1 MLDVSLIILCA
12 GDSSR
17 FELQAKKQW
26 LRSDN
31 TPLWLLLS
39 NRLKNIA
46 NFCEIIITCH
56 TDEISYMKNFSDDFT
71 FIKGGS
77 TRQNSIINALKN
89 IKSEYVM
96 ITDVARVCVPE
107 EVILNLIKHK
117 EEAHCIVPI
126 LNIND
131 TVIYE
136 NNTINRD
143 KTKLIQTP
151 QLSKTSILKKALSTN
166 IQYTDD
172 SSAIKANGGLIK
184 YIQGNEESRKLTYQK
199 DLYFLDCL
207 KEPSNNFFTGM
218 GLDIHAFEKNK
229 KMFLGGVHIK
239 SDFGF
244 KAHSDGDVLI
254 HSLID
259 ALLGAIGAGDIG
271 EFFPD
276 TNEKYKDIS
285 SKLLL
290 EHIIKFIYNV
300 AYEIVN
306 IDISIIAQKPKISPY
321 KNEIK
326 SSLSKILNIEKQFI
340 NIKATTSEELGFIG
354 RSEGIAVQSIVLLK
368 YYNWKK
374 L

>member
-1 MLDVSLIILCA
+1 MIV
-12 GDSSR
+12 GH
-17 FELQAKKQW
+17 
-26 LRSDN
+26 
-31 TPLWLLLS
+31 
-39 NRLKNIA
+39 KN
-46 NFCEIIITCH
+46 
-56 TDEISYMKNFSDDFT
+56 EISYMKNFSDKFT
-71 FIKGGS
+71 FVSGGN
-77 TRQNSIINALKN
+77 TRQQSIVNALSS
-89 IKSEYVM
+89 ITTTHVM
-96 ITDVARVCVPE
+96 ITDVARVCVPKKI
-107 EVILNLIKHK
+107 ILSLLQNK
-117 EEAHCIVPI
+117 EEAHCIVPV
-126 LNIND
+126 LQVND

-136 NNTINRD
+136 NNTINRN

-151 QLSKTSILKKALSTN
+151 QLSKTSILKKALNTN

-184 YIQGNEESRKLTYQK
+184 YIQGSQKSNKLTYKK
-199 DLYFLDCL
+199 DLFFLNCI
-207 KEPSNNFFTGM
+207 KKPSKNLFTGM
-218 GLDIHAFEKNK
+218 GYDIHAFEENK

-239 SDFGF
+239 CEFGF

-276 TNEKYKDIS
+276 TQEKYKNIS

-290 EHIIKFIYNV
+290 EYIVNFIHNV

-306 IDISIIAQKPKISPY
+306 IDISIIAQKPKINPY

-326 SSLSKILNIEKQFI
+326 SSLSKILNINKQFI
-340 NIKATTSEELGFIG
+340 NIKATTSEKLGFIG
-354 RSEGIAVQSIVLLK
+354 RSEGIAVQSIALLK

>member
-12 GDSSR
+12 GNSSR
-17 FELQAKKQW
+17 FGLQAKKQW
-26 LRSDN
+26 IRSNN

-39 NRLKNIA
+39 NRLKKIA
-46 NFCEIIITCH
+46 NFSNVIITCH
-56 TDEISYMKNFSDDFT
+56 KDEISYMKNFSDDFL
-71 FIKGGS
+71 FIPGGN
-77 TRQNSIINALKN
+77 TRQESIKNALQNVHSK
-89 IKSEYVM
+89 YVM

-107 EVILNLIKHK
+107 EIILNLIQNK
-117 EEAHCIVPI
+117 EEAHCIVPV
-126 LNIND
+126 LQVYD
-131 TVIYE
+131 TVIYQ

-151 QLSKTSILKKALSTN
+151 QLSKTSILKKALNTN

-184 YIQGNEESRKLTYQK
+184 YIQGNEESRKLTYKK
-199 DLYFLDCL
+199 DLYLLDCL
-207 KEPSNNFFTGM
+207 KKPSNNFFTGI
-218 GLDIHAFEKNK
+218 GYDVHAFEEKK

-271 EFFPD
+271 EFFSD
-276 TNEKYKDIS
+276 TNEKYKNIS
-285 SKLLL
+285 SRILL
-290 EHIIKFIYNV
+290 EHIVKFINNV

-306 IDISIIAQKPKISPY
+306 IDISIIAQQPKINPY

-326 SSLSKILNIEKQFI
+326 SSLSKILDLEKQFI

-354 RSEGIAVQSIVLLK
+354 RNEGIAVQSIALVK
-368 YYNWKK
+368 YYNWNKS
-374 L
+374 